1 MTIIRFAHLTAGAI
15 AWKTGSYHRGAWM
28 NKKIKVLIVDDENTI
43 CLLLKTYLERLGFET
58 FVATNGEKALDIL
71 EEENPAIMTL
81 DIRMPGL
88 NGYEL
93 LQKVKRRYPELF
105 IIVITGIDVPNMEEM
120 LEHSGAHALLR
131 KPIDLQELSDIICGF
146 VGICGTPILNKGE
159 EDG

>member
-1 MTIIRFAHLTAGAI
+1 
-15 AWKTGSYHRGAWM
+15 M

-131 KPIDLQELSDIICGF
+131 KPIDLQELSDIICRF